1 LVATVT
7 IAIARHA
14 WCTTHKTNR
23 TTNRTS
29 SSQTTATETQ
39 TKATMKLSALALA
52 LLAAPIVGTT
62 AQHGGGG
69 GNGGSTTTKYKK
81 MIRGADDLATTA
93 TAGPRPALPLI
104 LNADGDTTTGELVKT
119 CASLSATGQGG
130 CNANTS
136 CSWCV
141 SGAIPSACYPASM
154 VSQLAG
160 GVFQCDKKE
169 TTSTTTTTTFDVQHQ
184 AAEMT
189 PAAATSS
196 KKVQTFNL
204 KESITLTLSS
214 SEVDKSFCDAS
225 SPLSLAGYMN
235 GK

>member
-1 LVATVT
+1 MHGAQHTQQKQNNKQNNFFT
-7 IAIARHA
+7 DHSH
-14 WCTTHKTNR
+14 TTENTD
-23 TTNRTS
+23 
-29 SSQTTATETQ
+29 
-39 TKATMKLSALALA
+39 KATMKLSALALA

-104 LNADGDTTTGELVKT
+104 LNADGGDGDTTTGELVKT
-119 CASLSATGQGG
+119 CASLSATGQNG

-141 SGAIPSACYPASM
+141 SGAIPSACYPTSM

-169 TTSTTTTTTFDVQHQ
+169 TISTTTTSTTTFDVQHQ

>member
-1 LVATVT
+1 
-7 IAIARHA
+7 
-14 WCTTHKTNR
+14 
-23 TTNRTS
+23 
-29 SSQTTATETQ
+29 
-39 TKATMKLSALALA
+39 MKLSAPALA

-62 AQHGGGG
+62 AQHGGG

-81 MIRGADDLATTA
+81 MIRGADNDLATTA

-119 CASLSATGQGG
+119 CASLSATGQNG
-130 CNANTS
+130 CNANIS

-154 VSQLAG
+154 TAQLPG

>member
-1 LVATVT
+1 MHGAQ
-7 IAIARHA
+7 H
-14 WCTTHKTNR
+14 
-23 TTNRTS
+23 
-29 SSQTTATETQ
+29 TQ
-39 TKATMKLSALALA
+39 QKQNNKQNNFFTDHSHRDTDKATMKLSALALA
-52 LLAAPIVGTT
+52 LLAAPTT

-69 GNGGSTTTKYKK
+69 SGGSTTTKYKK

-104 LNADGDTTTGELVKT
+104 LNADGGDGDTTTGELVKT
-119 CASLSATGQGG
+119 CASLSATGQNG

-141 SGAIPSACYPASM
+141 SGAIPSACYPTSM

-184 AAEMT
+184 AAEMA
-189 PAAATSS
+189 PAAAAVAATSS

>member
-1 LVATVT
+1 
-7 IAIARHA
+7 
-14 WCTTHKTNR
+14 
-23 TTNRTS
+23 
-29 SSQTTATETQ
+29 
-39 TKATMKLSALALA
+39 MKLSAPALA

-62 AQHGGGG
+62 AQHGGG

-93 TAGPRPALPLI
+93 TAGPRPALPLL
-104 LNADGDTTTGELVKT
+104 LNDGDTTTSELVKT
-119 CASLSATGQGG
+119 CASLSATGQNG

-154 VSQLAG
+154 TAQLPG

-169 TTSTTTTTTFDVQHQ
+169 TTSTTTTTTTFDVQHQ

-189 PAAATSS
+189 PAAAAVVASSSATSS

-235 GK
+235 GKS

>member
-1 LVATVT
+1 MHGAQ
-7 IAIARHA
+7 H
-14 WCTTHKTNR
+14 
-23 TTNRTS
+23 
-29 SSQTTATETQ
+29 TQ
-39 TKATMKLSALALA
+39 QKQNNKQNNFFTDHSHRDTDKATMKLSALALA

-93 TAGPRPALPLI
+93 TTAGPRPALPLI
-104 LNADGDTTTGELVKT
+104 LNADGDTTSEELVKT
-119 CASLSATGQGG
+119 CASLSATGQNG

-141 SGAIPSACYPASM
+141 SGAIPSACYPTSM

-169 TTSTTTTTTFDVQHQ
+169 TTSTTTTTTTFDVQHQ

>member
-1 LVATVT
+1 MS
-7 IAIARHA
+7 
-14 WCTTHKTNR
+14 TTNTNR
-23 TTNRTS
+23 TTTTS
-29 SSQTTATETQ
+29 SQKTKAKD
-39 TKATMKLSALALA
+39 KATMKLSAPALA

-62 AQHGGGG
+62 AQHGGG

-81 MIRGADDLATTA
+81 MIRGADNDLATTA
-93 TAGPRPALPLI
+93 TAGPRPALPLL
-104 LNADGDTTTGELVKT
+104 LNDGDTTTGELVKT
-119 CASLSATGQGG
+119 CASLSATGQNG

-154 VSQLAG
+154 TAQLPG

-169 TTSTTTTTTFDVQHQ
+169 MTSTSTTTTYDVQHQ

-189 PAAATSS
+189 PAAAAEVASANIS
-196 KKVQTFNL
+196 KKKVQTFNL

-235 GK
+235 GKS